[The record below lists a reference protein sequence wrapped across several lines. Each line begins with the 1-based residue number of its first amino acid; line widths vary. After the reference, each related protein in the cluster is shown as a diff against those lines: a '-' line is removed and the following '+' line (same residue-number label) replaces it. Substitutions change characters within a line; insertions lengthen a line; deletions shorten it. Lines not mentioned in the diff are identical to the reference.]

1 MVIDFHTH
9 AFPDKIAAGALSSLT
24 ENTRR
29 FADVYGESRPHHDGT
44 LAGLAASSRMG
55 GVDISLI
62 LPIATSPKPSHSIN
76 DFAALADKQPGLR
89 SFGSV
94 HPRSPAWREE
104 LERLKMLGLL
114 GIKLHPEY
122 QGCYVDEPETV
133 EVVKAAGELGL
144 VVVFHAGVDVGM
156 KPPFHCTPERAV
168 RLREAAPGTR
178 IVLAHLGGD
187 WMWDEALRELSRM
200 DFYFD
205 TSRAIPEHPDRWDL
219 FGDFIRT
226 VGPDRVIFGT
236 DSPWTEQKTAVEQ
249 TREFLR
255 CQRFTP
261 AETAAILGG
270 NAAALLQIPS
280 DPPAGPDGGLSSFV

>member
-187 WMWDEALRELSRM
+187 WMWDEALRQLGRM
-200 DFYFD
+200 
-205 TSRAIPEHPDRWDL
+205 
-219 FGDFIRT
+219 
-226 VGPDRVIFGT
+226 
-236 DSPWTEQKTAVEQ
+236 
-249 TREFLR
+249 EF
-255 CQRFTP
+255 
-261 AETAAILGG
+261 
-270 NAAALLQIPS
+270 
-280 DPPAGPDGGLSSFV
+280 

>member
-24 ENTRR
+24 ENTHR
-29 FADVYGESRPHHDGT
+29 FADVYGESRPHHNGT
-44 LAGLAASSRMG
+44 LAGLAASSRAG
-55 GVDISLI
+55 GIGISLI

-133 EVVKAAGELGL
+133 EVVKTAGTLGL

-156 KPPFHCTPERAV
+156 EPPFHCTPERAV

-187 WMWDEALRELSRM
+187 WMWEEALSILGGM
-200 DFYFD
+200 NFYFD
-205 TSRAIPEHPDRWDL
+205 TSRAIPEHPDRWDF
-219 FGDFIRT
+219 FGDFIRA
-226 VGPDRVIFGT
+226 VGPDRVLFGT
-236 DSPWTEQKTAVEQ
+236 DSPWTEQKAAVDQ

-255 CQRFTP
+255 HQRFTP

-270 NAAALLQIPS
+270 NAASLLQIPDNPPV
-280 DPPAGPDGGLSSFV
+280 DPDGLSSFV

>member
-1 MVIDFHTH
+1 MIIDFHTH

-94 HPRSPAWREE
+94 HPCSPAWREE

-156 KPPFHCTPERAV
+156 EPPFHCTPERAV
-168 RLREAAPGTR
+168 RLREATPGTR

-226 VGPDRVIFGT
+226 VGPDRVLFGT